1 MVKLRPINK
10 KEAALYLGYGK
21 NEPDQVILDLMDE
34 CEGPL
39 REACHPSFCYGIFD
53 VLVCSEERVVLSECD
68 LELTGKDIV
77 KLLNGCGKAVLFA
90 ATLGAGVD
98 TLMRRLQVGSM
109 PKAILTDAMAGAAIE
124 QICNDFQAELAV
136 QFPNLRQTMRYSP
149 GYGDLPLSIQR
160 KLLETLSAGKRIG
173 LSVTEGNMLTP
184 LKSVTAVIGL
194 RDIQEEEERSRMKDM
209 LGAEATLNAELSVGD
224 CSKQACA
231 GCAFAA
237 KCHKKEN

>member
-21 NEPDQVILDLMDE
+21 NEPDQVILNLMDE

-39 REACHPSFCYGIFD
+39 MEACHPSFCYGIFD
-53 VLVCSEERVVLSECD
+53 IELCSEERVVLSECD

-77 KLLNGCGKAVLFA
+77 KLLTGCGKAVLFA

-124 QICNDFQAELAV
+124 QICNDFQEELAV
-136 QFPNLRQTMRYSP
+136 QFPDLKQTMRYSP

-194 RDIQEEEERSRMKDM
+194 RDIKNEEERSRIRDM
-209 LGAEATLNAELSVGD
+209 ALQDATLNAELSVGD
-224 CSKQACA
+224 CSKEACA

-237 KCHKKEN
+237 KCHRKEN

>member
-21 NEPDQVILDLMDE
+21 NEPDQVILNLMDE

-39 REACHPSFCYGIFD
+39 MEACHPSFCYGIFD
-53 VLVCSEERVVLSECD
+53 IELCSEERVVLSECD

-77 KLLNGCGKAVLFA
+77 KLLTGCGKAVLFA

-124 QICNDFQAELAV
+124 QICNDFQEELAV
-136 QFPNLRQTMRYSP
+136 QFPDLKQTMRYSP

-194 RDIQEEEERSRMKDM
+194 RDIKKEEERSRIRDM
-209 LGAEATLNAELSVGD
+209 ALQDATLNAELSVGD
-224 CSKQACA
+224 CSKEACA

-237 KCHKKEN
+237 KCHRKEN

>member
-21 NEPDQVILDLMDE
+21 NEPDQVILNLMDE

-39 REACHPSFCYGIFD
+39 MEACHPSFCYGIFD
-53 VLVCSEERVVLSECD
+53 IELCSEERVVLSECD

-77 KLLNGCGKAVLFA
+77 KLLTGCGKAVLFA
-90 ATLGAGVD
+90 ATLGTGVD

-124 QICNDFQAELAV
+124 QICNDFQEELAV
-136 QFPNLRQTMRYSP
+136 QFPDLKQTMRYSP

-194 RDIQEEEERSRMKDM
+194 RDIKNEEERSRIRDM
-209 LGAEATLNAELSVGD
+209 ALQDATLNAELSVGD
-224 CSKQACA
+224 CSKEACA

-237 KCHKKEN
+237 KCHRKEN

>member
-21 NEPDQVILDLMDE
+21 NEPDQVILNLMDE

-39 REACHPSFCYGIFD
+39 MEACHPSFCYGIFAIE
-53 VLVCSEERVVLSECD
+53 LCSEERVVLSECD

-77 KLLNGCGKAVLFA
+77 KLLTGCGKAVLFA

-124 QICNDFQAELAV
+124 QICNDFQEELAV
-136 QFPNLRQTMRYSP
+136 QFPDLKQTMRYSP

-194 RDIQEEEERSRMKDM
+194 RDIKNEEERSRIRDM
-209 LGAEATLNAELSVGD
+209 ALQDATLNAELSVGD
-224 CSKQACA
+224 CSKEACA

-237 KCHKKEN
+237 KCHRKEN